1 MAEMDQ
7 GLKRAV
13 TMRPED
19 WLAFTLT
26 NGTVVYLG
34 MAPTDVA
41 TEPQRILDTLLRVT
55 YDGVECLVNIEFE
68 ARPGDDIGERLHL
81 YAARATSIHKLKVI
95 SVVFW
100 LTPSGQAP
108 TSPTRVAIGNLPL
121 YDQHFIGIEAY
132 RLAAPDLMALAEQGA
147 YGLLPLVPF
156 SNGGETLEAAE
167 RAARLALTSAPTEQA
182 EPLAVLV
189 GVFAARKLGQN
200 VAEAMLRRLLMSSNT
215 LELSPLYLKWVE
227 EGREKGL
234 EEGLRNSARLILQG
248 RFGAVPPEMEAAI
261 VAASHAQL
269 DDFMLHAA
277 TETLDELRTRLGA

>member
-13 TMRPED
+13 TMRPRD
-19 WLAFTLT
+19 WLDFALT
-26 NGTVVYLG
+26 GATVVYLG
-34 MAPTDVA
+34 TAPTDVA

-55 YDGVECLVNIEFE
+55 YDGVECLVDIEFE
-68 ARPGDDIGERLHL
+68 ARPGDDIGERLYL
-81 YAARATSIHKLKVI
+81 YGARATSIHKLKVI

-108 TSPTRVAIGNLPL
+108 TSPSRVAVGALPL

-132 RLAAPDLMALAEQGA
+132 ELAAQDLMTLAKQGA

-156 SNGGETLEAAE
+156 SKGGETLEAAE
-167 RAARLALTSAPTEQA
+167 RAARLALTQAPTEQA

-189 GVFAARKLGQN
+189 GVFAARKLGQT
-200 VAEAMLRRLLMSSNT
+200 VAEAMLRRLLMSNNT
-215 LELSPLYLKWVE
+215 LELSPLYLKWRDDGV
-227 EGREKGL
+227 
-234 EEGLRNSARLILQG
+234 RNAVRLFLQG
-248 RFGAVPPEMEAAI
+248 RFGAVPADMELMI
-261 VAASHAQL
+261 DTASHAQL

-277 TETLDELRTRLGA
+277 TETLDELRARLSA